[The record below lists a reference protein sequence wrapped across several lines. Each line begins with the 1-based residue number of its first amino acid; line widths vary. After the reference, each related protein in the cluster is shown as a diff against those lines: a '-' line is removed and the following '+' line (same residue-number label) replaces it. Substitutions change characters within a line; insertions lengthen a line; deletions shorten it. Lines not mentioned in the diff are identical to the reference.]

1 MASAAHNPYPRSP
14 NPSVRP
20 YNSSLAA
27 SASSPKPTEQYMG
40 GLMRSGASNATPNA
54 RPNQAPL
61 HAIGIPPPLPSVH
74 QLPPNSFQSYTPL
87 TSSSSMMERES
98 LPSGESVAGTPRAHH
113 ANLPSNSSSSQ
124 AQKRAYRQRRKDPS
138 CDACRERKV
147 KCDATETTSCSE
159 CSSRGV
165 KCQFTKETNRRM
177 SSIKQVQDLE
187 KQMERIRRENHS
199 LRRMLQERDGRQ
211 FDMDIDS
218 VEQLPLLLPE
228 INQQPKRK
236 KRPTGVQDLARAR
249 SNLRT
254 YSRGIWKPP
263 APYRQSAAPELR
275 DFQQIL
281 PPRQTT
287 EALLRSY
294 YTSTHSVT
302 PILHWNTLT
311 QTVDG
316 LYRPGNPLRASQAFM
331 SVFFAVLTVGRLFM
345 AENDLNRAYSATQL
359 LETTRTL
366 IDPWSDD
373 YELDNAR
380 ALVLVT
386 MALNE
391 LNLKSAAC
399 SWLGRAVR
407 VAQDLGLYTE
417 PGTASFVEAEMRR
430 RTWWTI
436 YILDRS
442 LAIEMGRP
450 MLIDDSDCDALLP
463 AAIDD
468 HHLSDRGQRLPDGAE
483 GLTHSLLAVVN
494 VVRSYTALNR
504 ALASPVIAP
513 TRLATFDQHFILC
526 RRAFPPA
533 CQHTS
538 TVSLMPSFLNPL
550 TYLLH
555 ARLLLHRHN
564 LLPSCPPDVRL
575 AATEQCMNTALETA
589 ALLART
595 PIASIAEGATAL
607 LATHTFRCTLFLLLT
622 GYFEQASAC
631 IRALAAINN
640 HRDVAVSCGRYLDF
654 FVSALASRRAEI
666 VAYLSQA
673 PSPSHPP
680 SPYGPPPPPQ
690 RPSPAAVNEAL
701 LRDEELLA
709 YVSADLQA
717 GMETA
722 WVWAGSNDREA
733 PAPVTVS
740 GKPGLFGTEAR
751 SSLTSEE
758 RWDWGPGA
766 EGWERLE
773 SSLRRFATGE
783 IAGTSPT
790 SAAPDTK
797 PPQQHQHHHQQQ
809 QHPHPHQHQHQ
820 SPHHPHQH
828 LHPHHHQ
835 QQPPHP
841 QQQHHQAWNTS
852 APAPPPLPPVLA
864 PHPPHQH
871 QHPHQHPHQHQH
883 HHQNHHQ
890 QQQQE
895 RGIKMEMGGHD
906 ARVEMATLPP
916 MVAPGSGPGP
926 GPGSRLSQGGSPMS
940 GSPTAAGSGKSKNE
954 ERISIAN
961 II

>member
-1 MASAAHNPYPRSP
+1 MASATHNPYPRSP
-14 NPSVRP
+14 NPSARP
-20 YNSSLAA
+20 YNSSLAP
-27 SASSPKPTEQYMG
+27 SAPSPKPAEQYLG
-40 GLMRSGASNATPNA
+40 GLMRPSASSATPSA
-54 RPNQAPL
+54 RSNQAPL

-74 QLPPNSFQSYTPL
+74 QLPPSSFQSYTPL
-87 TSSSSMMERES
+87 TSTSSMMERES

-113 ANLPSNSSSSQ
+113 ANLPSNNSNSQ

-211 FDMDIDS
+211 FEMDVDG
-218 VEQLPLLLPE
+218 VEQLPLQLPE
-228 INQQPKRK
+228 IGQQPKRK
-236 KRPTGVQDLARAR
+236 KRPAGVHDLARAR
-249 SNLRT
+249 SNLRS
-254 YSRGIWKPP
+254 YARGIWKPP

-275 DFQQIL
+275 DFQQLL
-281 PPRQTT
+281 PPRATT

-294 YTSTHSVT
+294 YTWTHSVT
-302 PILHWNTLT
+302 PILHWNTLM

-331 SVFFAVLTVGRLFM
+331 SVFFAVLTVGRLFTV
-345 AENDLNRAYSATQL
+345 ENDQTRGYSATQL

-366 IDPWSDD
+366 IDPWSDE

-399 SWLGRAVR
+399 SWLGCAVK

-417 PGTASFVEAEMRR
+417 SGTASFVEAEMRR

-442 LAIEMGRP
+442 LAIELGRP
-450 MLIDDSDCDALLP
+450 MLIDDSDCDVSLP

-483 GLTHSLLAVVN
+483 GLTHCLVAVVN
-494 VVRSYTALNR
+494 VVRSYTALSR
-504 ALASPVIAP
+504 ALSSPVIAP
-513 TRLATFDQHFILC
+513 TRLATFDQHFISC
-526 RRAFPPA
+526 RRAFPSA

-538 TVSLMPSFLNPL
+538 NVSLLPSLLNPL
-550 TYLLH
+550 IYLLH

-575 AATEQCMNTALETA
+575 AATEQCVHTALDTA

-595 PIASIAEGATAL
+595 PIALLAEGATAL
-607 LATHTFRCTLFLLLT
+607 LTTHTFRCTLFLLLT
-622 GYFEQASAC
+622 GYFDQAFEC
-631 IRALAAINN
+631 IRVLAAIND
-640 HRDVAVSCGRYLDF
+640 HRDVAVPCGRYLDF

-666 VAYLSQA
+666 VTYLSQA

-690 RPSPAAVNEAL
+690 RPSHAAVNEAL

-722 WVWAGSNDREA
+722 WVWAGSSEREV

-758 RWDWGPGA
+758 RRDWGPGM

-783 IAGTSPT
+783 IAGTTPT
-790 SAAPDTK
+790 SAAPSAK
-797 PPQQHQHHHQQQ
+797 PQHQH
-809 QHPHPHQHQHQ
+809 QHPHPHQHPHQPQHQ
-820 SPHHPHQH
+820 PHHQ
-828 LHPHHHQ
+828 HQ
-835 QQPPHP
+835 QQPQHHQQHP
-841 QQQHHQAWNTS
+841 QQHHQQHQAWNTS
-852 APAPPPLPPVLA
+852 APPPPPLPPVLA
-864 PHPPHQH
+864 PH
-871 QHPHQHPHQHQH
+871 HQH
-883 HHQNHHQ
+883 HHQP
-890 QQQQE
+890 QQE

-906 ARVEMATLPP
+906 GRVEMATLPP
-916 MVAPGSGPGP
+916 MVGAGPRP
-926 GPGSRLSQGGSPMS
+926 SQG
-940 GSPTAAGSGKSKNE
+940 
-954 ERISIAN
+954 IAN

>member
-1 MASAAHNPYPRSP
+1 
-14 NPSVRP
+14 
-20 YNSSLAA
+20 
-27 SASSPKPTEQYMG
+27 
-40 GLMRSGASNATPNA
+40 
-54 RPNQAPL
+54 
-61 HAIGIPPPLPSVH
+61 
-74 QLPPNSFQSYTPL
+74 
-87 TSSSSMMERES
+87 
-98 LPSGESVAGTPRAHH
+98 
-113 ANLPSNSSSSQ
+113 
-124 AQKRAYRQRRKDPS
+124 
-138 CDACRERKV
+138 
-147 KCDATETTSCSE
+147 
-159 CSSRGV
+159 
-165 KCQFTKETNRRM
+165 M

-211 FDMDIDS
+211 FEMDIDG
-218 VEQLPLLLPE
+218 VEQLPLQLPE

-236 KRPTGVQDLARAR
+236 KRPAGVQDLARAR
-249 SNLRT
+249 SNLRS

-275 DFQQIL
+275 DFQQLL

-302 PILHWNTLT
+302 PILHWNTLM
-311 QTVDG
+311 QTVEG
-316 LYRPGNPLRASQAFM
+316 LYRPGSPLRASQAFM
-331 SVFFAVLTVGRLFM
+331 SVFFAVLTVGRLFV
-345 AENDLNRAYSATQL
+345 AENDVNRGYSATQL

-366 IDPWSDD
+366 IDPWNDD

-442 LAIEMGRP
+442 LAIELGRP
-450 MLIDDSDCDALLP
+450 MLIDDSDCDVLLP
-463 AAIDD
+463 APIDD

-494 VVRSYTALNR
+494 VVRSYTALSR

-513 TRLATFDQHFILC
+513 TRLATFDQHFISC

-538 TVSLMPSFLNPL
+538 TVSLLPSFLNPL
-550 TYLLH
+550 IYLLH

-595 PIASIAEGATAL
+595 PTAAIAEGATAL
-607 LATHTFRCTLFLLLT
+607 LTTHTFRCALFLLLT
-622 GYFEQASAC
+622 GCFEQASKC
-631 IRALAAINN
+631 ISTLAAIND
-640 HRDVAVSCGRYLDF
+640 HRDVAVPCGRYLDF

-690 RPSPAAVNEAL
+690 RPSHAAVNEAL

-722 WVWAGSNDREA
+722 WVWAGGSDREA

-783 IAGTSPT
+783 MAGTSPT
-790 SAAPDTK
+790 SAPSAKLP
-797 PPQQHQHHHQQQ
+797 
-809 QHPHPHQHQHQ
+809 PHPHQHQH
-820 SPHHPHQH
+820 PHPHQQH
-828 LHPHHHQ
+828 QPPQHHQHPHSHHHQ
-835 QQPPHP
+835 QPPH
-841 QQQHHQAWNTS
+841 QQQHQAWNTS
-852 APAPPPLPPVLA
+852 APAPPPALPPVLA
-864 PHPPHQH
+864 PHHSPHHPPHQAH
-871 QHPHQHPHQHQH
+871 HPNQHQHQH
-883 HHQNHHQ
+883 HHQPHQQQQ

-895 RGIKMEMGGHD
+895 RGIKTEMGGHE

-916 MVAPGSGPGP
+916 MVAPASA
-926 GPGSRLSQGGSPMS
+926 PGSRLSQGGSPAS
-940 GSPTAAGSGKSKNE
+940 GSPTAGGSGKSKNE

>member
-1 MASAAHNPYPRSP
+1 MASATHNPYPRSP
-14 NPSVRP
+14 NASVRP
-20 YNSSLAA
+20 YNSSLAP
-27 SASSPKPTEQYMG
+27 SAPSPKPAEQYLG
-40 GLMRSGASNATPNA
+40 GPMRPSVSSATPSA
-54 RPNQAPL
+54 RSNQAPL
-61 HAIGIPPPLPSVH
+61 HTIGIPQPLPSVH
-74 QLPPNSFQSYTPL
+74 NHPPNSFQAYTPL
-87 TSSSSMMERES
+87 TSTSSMMERES
-98 LPSGESVAGTPRAHH
+98 LPSGESVAGTPRALH
-113 ANLPSNSSSSQ
+113 ANLPSNNSSSQ

-211 FDMDIDS
+211 FEMDIDG
-218 VEQLPLLLPE
+218 VEQLPLQLPE
-228 INQQPKRK
+228 IGQQPKRK
-236 KRPTGVQDLARAR
+236 KRPAGVHDLARAR
-249 SNLRT
+249 SNLRS
-254 YSRGIWKPP
+254 YARGIWKPP

-275 DFQQIL
+275 DFQQLL
-281 PPRQTT
+281 PPRRTT
-287 EALLRSY
+287 DELMRSY
-294 YTSTHSVT
+294 YTSIHSVT

-345 AENDLNRAYSATQL
+345 AENDQNRAYSATQL

-366 IDPWSDD
+366 IDPWSDE
-373 YELDNAR
+373 YELDDAR

-442 LAIEMGRP
+442 LAIELGRP
-450 MLIDDSDCDALLP
+450 MLIDDSDCDVSLP
-463 AAIDD
+463 AAVDD

-494 VVRSYTALNR
+494 VVRSYTALSR
-504 ALASPVIAP
+504 ALSSPVIAP
-513 TRLATFDQHFILC
+513 TRLATFDQHFISC

-533 CQHTS
+533 CQPTS
-538 TVSLMPSFLNPL
+538 SVSLMPSFTNPL
-550 TYLLH
+550 IYLLH

-575 AATEQCMNTALETA
+575 AATEQCMHTALDTA

-595 PIASIAEGATAL
+595 PIRMIAQGATAL
-607 LATHTFRCTLFLLLT
+607 LTTHTFRCTLFLLLT
-622 GYFEQASAC
+622 GCFEQAFEC
-631 IRALAAINN
+631 IRVLAAIND
-640 HRDVAVSCGRYLDF
+640 HRDVAVPCGRYLDF

-666 VAYLSQA
+666 VTYLSQA
-673 PSPSHPP
+673 PSPTHPP
-680 SPYGPPPPPQ
+680 SPYGPPPPQ
-690 RPSPAAVNEAL
+690 RPSQAAVNEAL

-722 WVWAGSNDREA
+722 WVWAGSSEREV

-740 GKPGLFGTEAR
+740 GKPGLFGAEAR

-758 RWDWGPGA
+758 RWDWGQGV

-773 SSLRRFATGE
+773 SSLRSISISTHTHTLIRSSTNPIINTNINTTTNNTNNTINSTRHG
-783 IAGTSPT
+783 ILLPR
-790 SAAPDTK
+790 
-797 PPQQHQHHHQQQ
+797 HRHH
-809 QHPHPHQHQHQ
+809 
-820 SPHHPHQH
+820 
-828 LHPHHHQ
+828 
-835 QQPPHP
+835 
-841 QQQHHQAWNTS
+841 
-852 APAPPPLPPVLA
+852 
-864 PHPPHQH
+864 
-871 QHPHQHPHQHQH
+871 
-883 HHQNHHQ
+883 
-890 QQQQE
+890 
-895 RGIKMEMGGHD
+895 
-906 ARVEMATLPP
+906 
-916 MVAPGSGPGP
+916 
-926 GPGSRLSQGGSPMS
+926 SRLSWHRTTSTSTITNRSRRGESKWRW
-940 GSPTAAGSGKSKNE
+940 AGTMRG
-954 ERISIAN
+954 
-961 II
+961 